1 MILSVS
7 RRTDIP
13 ALYSDWFLDRVK
25 EGFILSAN
33 PFFPCGKVAKVK
45 IEPVRVETNILG
57 GKEIYGNVDGII
69 FWTKNPRAM
78 MKRLDE
84 Y

>member
-33 PFFPCGKVAKVK
+33 PFFPCEKVAKVK
-45 IEPVRVETNILG
+45 IEPVRVETNLLG
-57 GKEIYGNVDGII
+57 GKEVYGNVDGII
-69 FWTKNPRAM
+69 FIF
-78 MKRLDE
+78 RLMGTRCHT
-84 Y
+84 